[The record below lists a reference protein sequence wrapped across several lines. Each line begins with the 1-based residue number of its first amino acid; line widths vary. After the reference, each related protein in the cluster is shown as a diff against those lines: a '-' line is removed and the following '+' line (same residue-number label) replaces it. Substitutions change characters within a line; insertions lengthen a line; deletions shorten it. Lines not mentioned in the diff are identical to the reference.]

1 MRFCRSGRRISNVSN
16 AIHEQPA
23 RIVSMRLSLRR
34 ILGSTAGARDAQHHW
49 PIRIGL
55 LLELR
60 LGSWRGLGEASP
72 LPGLSRD
79 SLADT
84 EDALATLDL
93 AALEHALQI
102 ATTADALKAAAALL
116 PRSLPSARMA
126 LETAVLDLRGRQQR
140 LSAPALLGAQHDGE
154 RALAWLVGVQNE
166 HSLDRMRRAAQQGY
180 RHFKVKMGCTE
191 NLDAEIVGI
200 RRLRSALGARP
211 RLRLDA
217 NRGWAEAAAAS
228 ACRQLESLDVE
239 FLEEPSST
247 WTLPAAASPTTPRR
261 LDTQIPLALDESLAG
276 LDAADLEALVQL
288 SGARVLILKPMVLG
302 GLSHCLDL
310 GRRAAA
316 LGMEAV
322 VSHSFDGPVALA
334 AAAALALALPTRLAQ
349 GLAPHAGLGAWRCV
363 PLPIHDATLRTWK
376 TPGIGYSMEQF
387 A

>member
-1 MRFCRSGRRISNVSN
+1 MRI
-16 AIHEQPA
+16 A
-23 RIVSMRLSLRR
+23 LRR
-34 ILGSTAGARDAQHHW
+34 VLGSTAGARDAQHHW

-60 LGSWRGLGEASP
+60 VGSWRGLGEASP

-93 AALEHALQI
+93 EALEHALQI
-102 ATTADALKAAAALL
+102 ATPADALKAAAALL

-140 LSAPALLGAQHDGE
+140 LSAPVLLGAERNSE
-154 RALAWLVGVQNE
+154 RALAWLVGVQND
-166 HSLDRMRRAAQQGY
+166 HSLDLMRRAAHQGY
-180 RHFKVKMGCTE
+180 HHFKVKMGGTE
-191 NLDAEIVGI
+191 NLDAQIVGI
-200 RRLRSALGARP
+200 RRLRNALGAGP

-239 FLEEPSST
+239 FLEEPSAT
-247 WTLPAAASPTTPRR
+247 WTLPPDSSASAPQR

-276 LDAADLEALVQL
+276 VDAANLEALVQL
-288 SGARVLILKPMVLG
+288 SGARVLVLKPMVLG

-316 LGMEAV
+316 LGMDAV

-349 GLAPHAGLGAWRCV
+349 GLAPHAGLAAWRSV
-363 PLPIHDATLRTWK
+363 PLPIHEATLRTWK
-376 TPGIGYSMEQF
+376 TPGIGFSMEQF